1 MEISQ
6 VQVSQRADRWI
17 PGNFRASTVEADS
30 RAMEE
35 EVIAGLKSIPKTVS
49 AKYLYD
55 AEGSRLFDRICE
67 LPEYYPTRT
76 ETSILKRHA
85 RAILD
90 RLGRDLCVIEVG
102 AGACHKGKL
111 LLETGRV
118 SSFLPVDISA
128 DYLRGAALRVAHI
141 FPHVS
146 VHAVAMDFLVS
157 LESLELL
164 IPKAVRRVI
173 FYAGSSI
180 GNFDPSDASR
190 LLRQFRRLLHED
202 DALLIGYDLKKDPNL
217 LRRAYDDSQG
227 VTAAFNLNLLA
238 RFNRE
243 LGADFDVRA
252 FRHSALYDETL
263 GRVEMHLESLSAQE
277 VKIANERVSFDR
289 FERIHTENAYKYSV
303 SEFDGMAADVGL
315 APVGVWMDEDS
326 YFAVGLYA
334 FEAGGHVSSI
344 T

>member
-6 VQVSQRADRWI
+6 AQVSQRADRRNA
-17 PGNFRASTVEADS
+17 GNFRLSSVKAGS
-30 RAMEE
+30 RAMKE
-35 EVIAGLKSIPKTVS
+35 EVIAGLKSRPKAIS
-49 AKYLYD
+49 PKYFYD
-55 AEGSRLFDRICE
+55 EKGSRLFDQICE

-76 ETSILKRHA
+76 ETSVLERHA
-85 RAILD
+85 GAILD
-90 RLGRDLCVIEVG
+90 RVGRNLCVIEVG

-118 SSFLPVDISA
+118 SSFLPIDIST
-128 DYLRGAALRVAHI
+128 DYLWGAALSVAHV

-157 LESLELL
+157 LESLESL
-164 IPKAVRRVI
+164 IPKGVRRLI

-180 GNFDPSDASR
+180 GNFDPPDASYLLSQFHK
-190 LLRQFRRLLHED
+190 LLRKD

-243 LGADFDVRA
+243 LGADFDLSA
-252 FRHSALYDETL
+252 FRHVAQYDETL

-289 FERIHTENAYKYSV
+289 LERIHTENSYKYNV
-303 SEFDGMAADVGL
+303 SEFDAMAADVGFDS
-315 APVGVWMDEDS
+315 VGVWTDQS
-326 YFAVGLYA
+326 GYFAVGLYA
-334 FEAGGHVSSI
+334 RHNGASP
-344 T
+344 

>member
-6 VQVSQRADRWI
+6 AQVSRQADRWNR
-17 PGNFRASTVEADS
+17 GNFRLSSVKSDS
-30 RAMEE
+30 RAMKE
-35 EVIAGLKSIPKTVS
+35 EVIAGLKSSPK
-49 AKYLYD
+49 AIAPKYFYD
-55 AEGSRLFDRICE
+55 EEGSRLFDQICE

-76 ETSILKRHA
+76 ETSILERHA
-85 RAILD
+85 RAILE
-90 RLGRDLCVIEVG
+90 LVGQDLCVIEVG

-111 LLETGRV
+111 LLKTGRV
-118 SSFLPVDISA
+118 SSFLPVDIST

-157 LESLELL
+157 LESLESL
-164 IPKAVRRVI
+164 IPKGVRRLI

-180 GNFDPSDASR
+180 GNFDPSDASCLLSQFHK
-190 LLRQFRRLLHED
+190 LLRKD
-202 DALLIGYDLKKDPNL
+202 DALVIGYDLKKDPNL

-243 LGADFDVRA
+243 LGADFDLKA
-252 FRHSALYDETL
+252 FHHVAQYDETL

-277 VKIANERVSFDR
+277 VTIADERVSFDR
-289 FERIHTENAYKYSV
+289 FESIHTESSYKYSMDD
-303 SEFDGMAADVGL
+303 FDAMAGGVGFDS
-315 APVGVWMDEDS
+315 VGVWTDRYG

-334 FEAGGHVSSI
+334 RHNGTGP
-344 T
+344 